1 MRLNEFTLAG
11 AQPSPLQRAA
21 PAQQTSAAPTAQGTA
36 FGDHMVSLANK
47 RKSMDPSDPKAQFI
61 DKLLSTIANYSTDSE
76 LEEGI
81 VDTIKGGVQR
91 IKNKVSTTSR
101 ALIQRANRT
110 FYNAILERVRALDPQ
125 VAADFERLA
134 AQADQ
139 ALGPVENDP
148 SVRKANQAAIKGI
161 ELNTKGDIGKLDA
174 DIEKTAKDFAER
186 FDLDIKWARNLI
198 GMFSISVSREDR
210 KKFLEA
216 CYNGTALDIDK
227 MLDMGSG
234 PVDAVVTT
242 KIPKVK
248 EVFNSVKS
256 TLLDISLST
265 GQRGATGPFE
275 AMLAIMG
282 GAVKPGPN
290 EGGDIKLKDGR
301 KFEVKGASLSPSSTL
316 KADGTLPNTGSVSE
330 AWLDSMAM
338 KEIGGSAFRNI
349 ANKWLVDSRIKITP
363 AFKSTLW
370 DAMDF
375 KASGIAIMSEAMNY
389 LEQRKKGSTLSFIQY
404 LMSSV
409 FPSVTKIPK
418 YNFVGACQRIVD
430 GIKGKDHRA
439 IAKEQGIMA
448 LLEYHKGKGND
459 GFILFNSSSQTFRTF
474 AGTEGILAL
483 ANDPNGVSFPTP
495 MTLGKKDRCSPSIYF
510 GPDPT
515 SPEAKEYFRM
525 YNSDPKRVK
534 LRQAA
539 AAAKLI

>member
-1 MRLNEFTLAG
+1 MRLDEFTLAG

-21 PAQQTSAAPTAQGTA
+21 PAQQTAAAPTAQSTA

-61 DKLLSTIANYSTDSE
+61 DKLLTTIADYSTDSE

-81 VDTIKGGVQR
+81 VDTVKGGVQR
-91 IKNKVSTTSR
+91 IKKKVSTTSR

-139 ALGPVENDP
+139 ELGPVENDP

-198 GMFSISVSREDR
+198 GMFSISISREDR

-216 CYNGTALDIDK
+216 CYDGTALDIDK

-248 EVFNSVKS
+248 EVFNSVKA

-316 KADGTLPNTGSVSE
+316 KADGTLPSTGSVSE

-338 KEIGGSAFRNI
+338 KEIGGSAFRSI
-349 ANKWLVDSRIKITP
+349 ADDWLSKSKIKTNT
-363 AFKSTLW
+363 AFTKAWS
-370 DAMDF
+370 AMDF
-375 KASGIAIMSEAMNY
+375 KASGLSSMIEAMNY
-389 LEQRKKGSTLSFIQY
+389 LNQQKKGSPLRLVEY

-409 FPSVTKIPK
+409 FPNVTNIPD
-418 YNFVGACQRIVD
+418 YDFASACKRIVQ
-430 GIKGKDHRA
+430 GIANKDHRA

-474 AGTEGILAL
+474 AGTKGILAL

-515 SPEAKEYFRM
+515 STEAKEYFKM

-539 AAAKLI
+539 AAAKLV

>member
-1 MRLNEFTLAG
+1 
-11 AQPSPLQRAA
+11 
-21 PAQQTSAAPTAQGTA
+21 
-36 FGDHMVSLANK
+36 MVSLANK

-81 VDTIKGGVQR
+81 VDTVKGGVQR

-139 ALGPVENDP
+139 ELGPVENDP

-161 ELNTKGDIGKLDA
+161 ELNIKGEIGKLDA
-174 DIEKTAKDFAER
+174 DIEKTAIEFAER
-186 FDLDIKWARNLI
+186 FELDIKWARNLI

-216 CYNGTALDIDK
+216 CYKGTALDIDK

-234 PVDAVVTT
+234 PLDAVVTT

-290 EGGDIKLKDGR
+290 EGGDIKLKDNR
-301 KFEVKGASLSPSSTL
+301 KFEVKGSSLSPSSTL
-316 KADGTLPNTGSVSE
+316 LKDGTLPNTGSVSE

-338 KEIGGSAFRNI
+338 KEISGSAFRNI
-349 ANKWLVDSRIKITP
+349 ANKWLVDSKIKTTP

-389 LEQRKKGSTLSFIQY
+389 LEQRQKGSTLSFIQY